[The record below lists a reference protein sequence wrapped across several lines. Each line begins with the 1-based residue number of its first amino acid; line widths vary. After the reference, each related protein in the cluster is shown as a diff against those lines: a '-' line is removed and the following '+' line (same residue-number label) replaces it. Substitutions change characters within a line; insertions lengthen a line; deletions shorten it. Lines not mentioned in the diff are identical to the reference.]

1 MMPAGKCV
9 TAMPEDT
16 LSSVVHSL
24 VTEKIGCV
32 VVVDPSNRPVG
43 IVTKQDVNR
52 MFLAQVRPA
61 TRAKRRARSAPRDE
75 ARPTRRERRGAD
87 ERPPARRKPRLS
99 ESVDPSEKKKRNK
112 HRPAVSSSARAS
124 DGRSLLR
131 FRRRP

>member
-32 VVVDPSNRPVG
+32 VVVDPSNDRPVG

-61 TRAKRRARSAPRDE
+61 MRAKRRARSAPRDE
-75 ARPTRRERRGAD
+75 ARPTRRERRAEKATTFR
-87 ERPPARRKPRLS
+87 ERRPVR
-99 ESVDPSEKKKRNK
+99 EKKKGTNT
-112 HRPAVSSSARAS
+112 AR
-124 DGRSLLR
+124 RFLLGSR
-131 FRRRP
+131 L

>member
-32 VVVDPSNRPVG
+32 VVVDPSNDRPVG

-75 ARPTRRERRGAD
+75 ARPTRRSDLMLPISRIGMYLMWSPRRS
-87 ERPPARRKPRLS
+87 R
-99 ESVDPSEKKKRNK
+99 
-112 HRPAVSSSARAS
+112 SSRVNLEV
-124 DGRSLLR
+124 GI
-131 FRRRP
+131 

>member
-1 MMPAGKCV
+1 MPSVASFMMPAGKCV

-32 VVVDPSNRPVG
+32 VVVDPSNDRPVG

-87 ERPPARRKPRLS
+87 ERPRAEKATTFRDRRPVR
-99 ESVDPSEKKKRNK
+99 EKKKEQT
-112 HRPAVSSSARAS
+112 PP
-124 DGRSLLR
+124 GGFLLGPR
-131 FRRRP
+131 L